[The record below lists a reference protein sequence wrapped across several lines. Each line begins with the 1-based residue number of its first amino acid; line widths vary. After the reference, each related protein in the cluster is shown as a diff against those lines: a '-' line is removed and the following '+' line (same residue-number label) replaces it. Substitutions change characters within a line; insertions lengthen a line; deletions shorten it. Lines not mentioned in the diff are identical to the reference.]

1 LQSAIELRTLFES
14 KRVFVFDCQ
23 RTVIEFGRRSVDP
36 FRILDFATNSLSD
49 RVGQSRWSNTL
60 AQKVQNVVT
69 RSTALRGA
77 RENDL
82 RAGEW
87 MRKNKNHDKQ

>member
-36 FRILDFATNSLSD
+36 FRIFDFAPNSLSD
-49 RVGQSRWSNTL
+49 RVGQSRWTNTVG
-60 AQKVQNVVT
+60 QVVGNIEC
-69 RSTALRGA
+69 RERLGGMLRYYYRDA
-77 RENDL
+77 
-82 RAGEW
+82 A
-87 MRKNKNHDKQ
+87 